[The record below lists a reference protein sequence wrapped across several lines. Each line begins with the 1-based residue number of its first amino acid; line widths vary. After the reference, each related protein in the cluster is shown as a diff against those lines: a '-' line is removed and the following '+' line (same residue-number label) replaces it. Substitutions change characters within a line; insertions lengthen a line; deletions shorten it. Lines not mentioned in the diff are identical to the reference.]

1 MAETSSAEY
10 SNSGGGQIVADV
22 LARRQR
28 AKVIRDLWMPLYQE
42 CFDYAMP
49 YRQSFYEESPGQ
61 KRTHKIFDDTAVV
74 GVQEFASRLQ
84 DGIAP
89 ANARFCDLLA
99 GTEFDPDRIAYLAS
113 LGIGQREAQLLARM
127 PVERTPSGQL
137 ILPAIHNWGD
147 ERARKIFFNAML
159 AEENRTIITPGPAD
173 LPNLAR
179 GVVGVGN
186 RRYESQLFGLPFQF
200 LSFSLAAH
208 NKLLVS
214 ALQGRERNTMGG
226 FVALMGLGF
235 FIDYTKSPAH
245 AWGQK
250 PIEEKVLR
258 AYELSGAGG

>member
-42 CFDYAMP
+42 CFDYSMP

-99 GTEFDPDRIAYLAS
+99 EGDPPHRTVSVLPSRSSSRLDIFPSPCSSVPSCRRVHDR
-113 LGIGQREAQLLARM
+113 
-127 PVERTPSGQL
+127 
-137 ILPAIHNWGD
+137 
-147 ERARKIFFNAML
+147 
-159 AEENRTIITPGPAD
+159 
-173 LPNLAR
+173 
-179 GVVGVGN
+179 
-186 RRYESQLFGLPFQF
+186 
-200 LSFSLAAH
+200 
-208 NKLLVS
+208 
-214 ALQGRERNTMGG
+214 GG
-226 FVALMGLGF
+226 
-235 FIDYTKSPAH
+235 
-245 AWGQK
+245 
-250 PIEEKVLR
+250 
-258 AYELSGAGG
+258 